1 MRKTAAILTALMLP
15 LMAAASEPGP
25 TDVRTSDADL
35 VTDAD
40 TTLIDA
46 SMTAKVPRGKSNRK
60 PLKLGLRLRR
70 DTTDF
75 THRSLR
81 THLIIPKGEWQIGM
95 TASYMNMSSD
105 NSEFLLLLED
115 TYASAS
121 IVRLTVH
128 GSYAYMPNQA
138 IGLRFQYTNGGASVD
153 AATLDLLGNF
163 DFSVKDIKAN
173 TQSWG
178 AAVYNRSYLGLDQRG
193 RVGLFLDVALGYTK
207 SNSKFQMGNPSSNYT
222 TNDKISLALSPGLVY
237 FPMNN
242 ISVFLSLSLAEASYN
257 FSKAVTDG
265 VVTGARQQFKAQ
277 ANVNLLSLNF
287 GLAVHL

>member
-1 MRKTAAILTALMLP
+1 MRRTAAILTALILP
-15 LMAAASEPGP
+15 LWAAASEPEK
-25 TDVRTSDADL
+25 TSVA
-35 VTDAD
+35 VGTSDAD
-40 TTLIDA
+40 TTLVEA
-46 SMTAKVPRGKSNRK
+46 SATEPVHRGKAGRK
-60 PLKLGLRLRR
+60 PVKLGLRLKR

-75 THRSLR
+75 TKRSLR

-121 IVRLTVH
+121 VVRLTIH
-128 GSYAYMPNQA
+128 GSYAYMPNQS

-153 AATLDLLGNF
+153 ASTLDLLGNF
-163 DFSVKDIKAN
+163 DFSVKDIKAD

-193 RVGLFLDVALGYTK
+193 RVGLFLDLAAGYTK
-207 SNSKFQMGNPSSNYT
+207 SRSSFAMGNPPSNYT
-222 TNDKISLALSPGLVY
+222 TNDKFSLALSPGLVY

-257 FSKAVTDG
+257 YSRAYNEG
-265 VVTGARQQFKAQ
+265 VLTGARHKVKAQ